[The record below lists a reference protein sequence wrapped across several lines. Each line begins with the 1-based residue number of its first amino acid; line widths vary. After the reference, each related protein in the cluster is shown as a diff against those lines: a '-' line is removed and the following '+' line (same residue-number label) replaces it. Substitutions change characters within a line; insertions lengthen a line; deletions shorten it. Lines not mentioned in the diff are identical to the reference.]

1 MAAGFAPL
9 AIGTETIGSIVTPT
23 CRAGLYA
30 IKPTVGD
37 VDMDGILGISTFFDT
52 AGPMAKSARD
62 LLPVVELLLQ
72 RPIHF
77 EVHDSFSSLRIGF
90 ADPKIWNLANSM
102 CRQHEG
108 TAEQMVRPYSK
119 VPDS

>member
-23 CRAGLYA
+23 SRAGLYA
-30 IKPTVGD
+30 LKPTVGD

-62 LLPVVELLLQ
+62 LLPLVELMLKTP
-72 RPIHF
+72 RKF
-77 EVHDSFSSLRIGF
+77 TAEENFSHLKIGF
-90 ADPKIWNLANSM
+90 VDPKIWTLAGAVCS
-102 CRQHEG
+102 QHEG
-108 TAEQMVRPYSK
+108 TAEQMVR
-119 VPDS
+119 